1 MSSRDQT
8 AAAILASVAMACDGA
23 LVGVALAF
31 VAAQTWAKYHRSSA
45 ALGKIRRAPSAR
57 VADLR
62 EILLSSDEESSSSGS
77 PSMSSGDA
85 RLVVVRGEVQ
95 TRWSPGS
102 KNSGALVSQGS
113 GERAVIVQRTS
124 TCLYSEWRGIFGWSI
139 DLHALFA
146 KTWKEQHSSSLR
158 TVPFVL
164 VDDGYWPHREY
175 VNVTLEGS
183 THPLPLTTVYH
194 QLLPVQ
200 ATTYTFIQ
208 AMFGHGYPVALLDEE
223 KILPVGKEITAV
235 GLCSWNGGVL
245 EMKSSDDLP
254 CFLSDLSKSEME
266 ADLTLNVNILLWS
279 GIFLGVL
286 SMGILG
292 YAVRRIGGAEGGSAA
307 SRARV
312 RGGAQRRRGRGIGE
326 VPDGALCVICL
337 TRQRRCAFIP
347 CGHRVCC
354 FPCAAAVK
362 RDSSPSAPSAD
373 KTPQFCKDLRLLTSD
388 PPPSPHHNTYRC
400 K

>member
-292 YAVRRIGGAEGGSAA
+292 YAVRRNWRRFKDWRS
-307 SRARV
+307 
-312 RGGAQRRRGRGIGE
+312 RRRLRSESSPSEGEEPNDAEEEESGE

-362 RDSSPSAPSAD
+362 RDSSPKCPVCRQDAPNFVRIFDS
-373 KTPQFCKDLRLLTSD
+373 
-388 PPPSPHHNTYRC
+388 
-400 K
+400 